1 MHCKTPVFTSCEL
14 PLFPFSFLP
23 FPFCFFRC
31 CGLGANLVPR
41 VFRLF
46 GQQGNARK
54 TLGTSNLH
62 HRNPAVPA
70 VLRMP
75 DQFLNGSKI
84 FQNGNRRSE
93 VY

>member
-23 FPFCFFRC
+23 FPFSCFRC
-31 CGLGANLVPR
+31 CGLSANLVPR

-46 GQQGNARK
+46 GQQGNAKK
-54 TLGTSNLH
+54 TLGTSNLD
-62 HRNPAVPA
+62 HRNPAVPV
-70 VLRMP
+70 VLHMP

-84 FQNGNRRSE
+84 FQNSNRRSE